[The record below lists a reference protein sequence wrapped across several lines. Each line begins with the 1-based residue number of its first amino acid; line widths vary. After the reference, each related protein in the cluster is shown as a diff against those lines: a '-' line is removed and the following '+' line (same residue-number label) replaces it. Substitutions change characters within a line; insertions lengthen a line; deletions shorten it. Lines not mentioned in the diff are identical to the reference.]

1 MNVAEILHHKRS
13 AERTAKD
20 NPWAAR
26 MARVGILSR
35 GVIHLLVGWLAIKI
49 ALGDPEERVDQR
61 GALAA
66 VVRQP
71 LGRVLILV
79 LALGFLAYAAWRVLE
94 AVLDPDDKGTLQR
107 IGQAARAALYLGLFF
122 TAVSMGF
129 KGSDSGSG
137 GGGAGGGAGGGKKH
151 DVAAGLL
158 GLPGGRWLVVALA
171 LAVVATG
178 LWNGYRAI
186 TRGFEKQLKEAEM
199 SETERTWTI
208 RAGMVGH
215 LARMVAYL
223 AVGWFLLRAALR
235 YDPQQ
240 PVGLDESL
248 HALVAASYGPFLLIA
263 VGLGLIA
270 FGAYQVMLA
279 RYREV
284 LDQ

>member
-1 MNVAEILHHKRS
+1 
-13 AERTAKD
+13 
-20 NPWAAR
+20 
-26 MARVGILSR
+26 
-35 GVIHLLVGWLAIKI
+35 
-49 ALGDPEERVDQR
+49 
-61 GALAA
+61 
-66 VVRQP
+66 
-71 LGRVLILV
+71 VLILV
-79 LALGFLAYAAWRVLE
+79 LALGFLAYAAWRLLE
-94 AVLDPDDKGTLQR
+94 AVLDPDDSGPLKR
-107 IGQAARAALYLGLFF
+107 VGQAARAALYLALFF

-129 KGSDSGSG
+129 KGSDSGG
-137 GGGAGGGAGGGKKH
+137 GGGGRKH

-158 GLPGGRWLVVALA
+158 GLPAGRLLVIALA
-171 LAVVATG
+171 LAVVGTG
-178 LWNGYRAI
+178 LWNGYRAV

-223 AVGWFLLRAALR
+223 VVGWFLLRAALR

-248 HALVAASYGPFLLIA
+248 HAMVATSYGPFLLIA
-263 VGLGLIA
+263 VGIGLAA

-279 RYREV
+279 RFREV